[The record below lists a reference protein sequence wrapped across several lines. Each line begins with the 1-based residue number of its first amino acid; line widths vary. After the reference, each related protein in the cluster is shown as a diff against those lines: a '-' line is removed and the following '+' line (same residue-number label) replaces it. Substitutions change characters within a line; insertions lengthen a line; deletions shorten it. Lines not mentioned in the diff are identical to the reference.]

1 MLNKYIH
8 SADIRQIVVKIK
20 TKCLMHFDLMP
31 GSLST
36 QDTTLWQIFFSN
48 LYLFNSIFSIIIS
61 TNRLHG
67 FDEEICFSDNC
78 CYKNG

>member
-36 QDTTLWQIFFSN
+36 QDTTL
-48 LYLFNSIFSIIIS
+48 
-61 TNRLHG
+61 
-67 FDEEICFSDNC
+67 
-78 CYKNG
+78 